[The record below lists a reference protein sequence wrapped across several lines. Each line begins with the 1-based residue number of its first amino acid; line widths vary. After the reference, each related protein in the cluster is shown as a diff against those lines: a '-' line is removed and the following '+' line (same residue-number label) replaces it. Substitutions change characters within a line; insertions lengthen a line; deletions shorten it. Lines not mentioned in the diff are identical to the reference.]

1 MAYIDRWAEPLDREF
16 DDLNGA
22 IDARAEAARRCD
34 QDFQGR
40 AACHDGG
47 DVSDCLQPCKALP
60 MTAPRTDLSRR
71 IIPLRLVKTGLIAL
85 ATTFALSA
93 CHNSGTV
100 AETGVYVTR
109 TSCPQ
114 VGIPAGTGDITLFNP
129 AGSKDASA
137 IDLVATITNLRAA
150 CTEDATNVV
159 STATFDVVAT
169 RRDAGQ
175 ARQVTL
181 PYYDVIAQGGSDVVA
196 KKVGYVAL
204 NFPAG
209 SVRAQTSAQ
218 TTGRVN
224 RGAAVL
230 PEDVQRELTRDRKPG
245 DPDAAI
251 DPLADPKIRDAV
263 ARATFEQLIGFQLT
277 QDQLRYNATR

>member
-1 MAYIDRWAEPLDREF
+1 MRP
-16 DDLNGA
+16 
-22 IDARAEAARRCD
+22 
-34 QDFQGR
+34 
-40 AACHDGG
+40 
-47 DVSDCLQPCKALP
+47 
-60 MTAPRTDLSRR
+60 
-71 IIPLRLVKTGLIAL
+71 VKSGLIAL
-85 ATTFALSA
+85 AAIASLSA
-93 CHNSGTV
+93 CKTAGTLDD
-100 AETGVYVTR
+100 TGVYVTR
-109 TSCPQ
+109 SSCPQ

-129 AGSKDASA
+129 ATSKDASA
-137 IDLVATITNLRAA
+137 IDVVATITNLRAS

-169 RRDAGQ
+169 RRDAGE

-218 TTGRVN
+218 VTGRVN
-224 RGAAVL
+224 RGAAAL
-230 PEDVQRELTRDRKPG
+230 PEDVRAELTRKRKPG
-245 DPDAAI
+245 EADAAV
-251 DPLADPKIRDAV
+251 DPLADPRIRDAV